1 MKYAYSRKQTAVA
14 WLIYKLQT
22 CYMLKDLESE
32 KLWNDLKKEA
42 LRMESHDMLDAG
54 SYFHSQKG
62 KKYETV
68 NDFFKEFYEFYN
80 TRYYNDD
87 NVGPDYSLSKL
98 EDIWKNIK

>member
-22 CYMLKDLESE
+22 CDMLKNPDSGEF
-32 KLWNDLKKEA
+32 WNILKKEA

-98 EDIWKNIK
+98 EDILKDTK

>member
-1 MKYAYSRKQTAVA
+1 
-14 WLIYKLQT
+14 
-22 CYMLKDLESE
+22 
-32 KLWNDLKKEA
+32 
-42 LRMESHDMLDAG
+42 MLDAG